1 MTFLAAI
8 LIAHAGQG
16 AAELQR
22 REMAK
27 LDFMVGYW
35 EGTLTDFQTDPPTV
49 ARGYENVR
57 SAAGGTALFDNALY
71 EIETDGGKKPVNSIA
86 AMIWFD
92 TARQAH
98 TMRIQSES
106 GWSDQFDLH
115 PTQHGVD
122 WSVKFGETTI
132 SYTLRISPEGE
143 WVETAVTDRAS
154 RKKIFEIRLKRSGP
168 PRQESTILSA
178 PSVALRHP

>member
-8 LIAHAGQG
+8 LFAHAGQN
-16 AAELQR
+16 AADLPR

-27 LDFMVGYW
+27 LDFMIGYW

-49 ARGYENVR
+49 AHGYENVR

-71 EIETDGGKKPVNSIA
+71 EIETSGVKKPVNSIA

-115 PTQHGVD
+115 PTQNGMD
-122 WSVKFGETTI
+122 WSVKFGETTVY
-132 SYTLRISPEGE
+132 YTLRISPEGE
-143 WVETAVTDRAS
+143 WVESAVTDRAS
-154 RKKIFEIRLKRSGP
+154 RKKIFEIRLKRTGP
-168 PRQESTILSA
+168 PRQESRFLSA
-178 PSVALRHP
+178 PSLAPRHP